1 MLYYRIRANIKSKVM
16 SVAGSF
22 AETPWTHCFGWFGVA
37 HTISAGTT
45 IGTFLSKS
53 AAALLEELDVFI
65 P

>member
-1 MLYYRIRANIKSKVM
+1 M